1 MISLRRFRRS
11 PPRGFS
17 AWLSCAVVAGCLA
30 VGAASSAETDSAE
43 HVGVSGLPVE
53 HEATA
58 RRFAAD
64 HHPEL
69 AALLDQLEKT
79 APAEYAAAIKE
90 LDGARRHVESLKAL
104 QPIDYE
110 LGLAEWKVMSRIRL
124 RLAQMANA
132 DDPKRDEQL
141 RTMVKQLVE
150 IRQQALRSEREFV
163 MRRFDRI
170 TAALVE
176 YERDPGAA
184 VERELDGLAKSLKS
198 VPQRPP
204 AAVK

>member
-1 MISLRRFRRS
+1 MKPAHGIA
-11 PPRGFS
+11 GAV
-17 AWLSCAVVAGCLA
+17 AWAVVAGCLM
-30 VGAASSAETDSAE
+30 VGENRSRALADDATQAAAE
-43 HVGVSGLPVE
+43 SGLPAE
-53 HEATA
+53 SEAAA
-58 RRFAAD
+58 RQFASD

-79 APAEYAAAIKE
+79 APAEFAAAIKE

-110 LGLAEWKVMSRIRL
+110 LGLAEWKLMSRIRL
-124 RLAQMANA
+124 RLAKMANA
-132 DDPKRDEQL
+132 DDPTRDEQL

-176 YERDPGAA
+176 YERDPGGA
-184 VERELDGLAKSLKS
+184 VERELGGLAKSLRDA
-198 VPQRPP
+198 PQRPP
-204 AAVK
+204 AVK